1 MDQIK
6 VTEFVPCPTLDT
18 KQNSQARLA
27 HYSSE
32 CARIQAL
39 CLAHEANMKGVSN
52 G

>member
-1 MDQIK
+1 MNQVK
-6 VTEFVPCPTLDT
+6 VIEFVPCPTLDT

-39 CLAHEANMKGVSN
+39 CLAHEANMKGVSDD
-52 G
+52 

>member
-6 VTEFVPCPTLDT
+6 VIEFIPCPTLDL

-39 CLAHEANMKGVSN
+39 CLAQEAYNKGVRN
-52 G
+52 D